1 MPLAMFLSF
10 VARCLKPTGVRDNN
24 GNKSWEE
31 QQPALELAYKG
42 SRSLGRVDVYSP
54 HAVINFIL
62 PFLTSYMLQAS
73 LCTRISWVGSLP
85 SDPAAAIG
93 VQSLCLL
100 PNLDLFPHKRS
111 SFCPCL
117 DSSHMCQFLY
127 KPLPMNLTQDTLH
140 PYHGLFQQRYITYF
154 FPSIKITHFNH
165 SKGSATILLRFRII
179 KKHLGK
185 PSSFN
190 STHTHKNPFSCCI
203 IAQHHVV
210 PSASPSLQGYSY
222 FYVFPKQPALPYFLH
237 TPLLPD

>member
-1 MPLAMFLSF
+1 MAGLKRVCFSPCPYFSFTQLVNIISWQWARVVMPLAMFLSF
-10 VARCLKPTGVRDNN
+10 VARCLKPTGVRDN

-117 DSSHMCQFLY
+117 DSSHMC
-127 KPLPMNLTQDTLH
+127 
-140 PYHGLFQQRYITYF
+140 
-154 FPSIKITHFNH
+154 
-165 SKGSATILLRFRII
+165 
-179 KKHLGK
+179 
-185 PSSFN
+185 
-190 STHTHKNPFSCCI
+190 
-203 IAQHHVV
+203 
-210 PSASPSLQGYSY
+210 
-222 FYVFPKQPALPYFLH
+222 
-237 TPLLPD
+237 